1 MYAGK
6 RFLAVIPARGG
17 SKGVPRKNIRSLN
30 GRPLLAYTVDQVTN
44 VREIDLAVVSTED
57 PEIRLV
63 AESQGMR
70 VIDRPAMYATDDS
83 PTEAAL
89 LHVLDALA
97 EHGESDW
104 DYIIVLEP
112 TSPLRSAETIK
123 KCITTI
129 VQHDAPSLLTVRES
143 RENVGAI
150 ENGYFHP
157 LRTGAP
163 RRRQERMPFYIESS
177 TVYVCRVD
185 YLRATRSLV
194 ADPWCACVVPD
205 IEAVDINTSE
215 DFLFAESLIC
225 KLLRSDHDKNS

>member
-17 SKGVPRKNIRSLN
+17 SKGVPRKNIRPLN
-30 GRPLLAYTVDQVTN
+30 GRPLLAYTVDQVAD
-44 VREIDLAVVSTED
+44 VLEIDLTVVSTED
-57 PEIRLV
+57 SEIRTV
-63 AESQGMR
+63 AEGLGMR
-70 VIDRPAMYATDDS
+70 VIDRPAMYAADDS

-97 EHGESDW
+97 ANGEAEW

-112 TSPLRSAETIK
+112 TSPLRSANTIRR
-123 KCITTI
+123 CITTI

-143 RENVGAI
+143 RENIGTI
-150 ENGYFHP
+150 ENGFFRP
-157 LRTGAP
+157 LRAGAP
-163 RRRQERMPFYIESS
+163 RRRQERMPFYVESS

-194 ADPWCACVVPD
+194 AEPWCACVVPD
-205 IEAVDINTSE
+205 IEAVDINTPE
-215 DFLFAESLIC
+215 DFVFAESLIC
-225 KLLRSDHDKNS
+225 KL